1 MRLKGITRGSKVSFN
16 AISNVQRLY
25 LHIRE
30 LCELIGEKTNVYSLE
45 VSMWGHDVQVE
56 KKLTKRE
63 IEKLGVSTIPME
75 TKTLPY
81 TKESCKL
88 RFKLSR

>member
-1 MRLKGITRGSKVSFN
+1 
-16 AISNVQRLY
+16 
-25 LHIRE
+25 
-30 LCELIGEKTNVYSLE
+30 
-45 VSMWGHDVQVE
+45 MWGHDVQVE

-88 RFKLSR
+88 GFKLSRGEIFDIDNYNTFVSI